1 MLMVVYTTLAGLI
14 AALITLPVVGGMG
27 LSTRNGVRGFQS
39 LPADITQVPLPQ
51 QNTIVDTKGHVLATL
66 YSQNR
71 IEVPLDQISPLLQQA
86 VIAIEDQRFLQ
97 HAGID
102 IKGTL
107 RAALSTGSGSEVQ
120 GGSTITQQYVKQ
132 LLLAAARTPAEQR
145 AATVQS
151 LGRKIREARYAIS
164 LETRMTK
171 RDILKG
177 YLNIA
182 YFGAGA
188 YGAESAARRYFSVPA
203 SQLSLTQAATLAGL
217 VQNPS
222 NFDPTRFPQRAAIRR
237 NAVLQAMAK
246 VGYITNSEAKI
257 AIGRSLLDDLRPA
270 EIPNGCTTSYAPYF
284 CDYVMTVLHNDPAFG
299 DTPEARARFLD
310 LGGLTIRTTLNPK
323 AQTAAQKSVD
333 SHIPAKD
340 PSGKAAAI
348 SMLQPG
354 TGRIIAMAQDRLW
367 GTSGLGKTT
376 VNYNAPLAHNGTT
389 GAQAGSTFKVF
400 TMAAALNQGRDP
412 WAYLSSYS
420 PKTFYNFKDCK
431 TGAQLPS
438 YTVQNSTGSGSFNMA
453 SGTAYSV
460 NTFFVGLEEEI
471 GLCDAPAMAKASG
484 VQLGDGQDIPTLPC
498 FTLGCFDVT
507 TLDMSEAMATFA
519 AHGMHCD
526 PVAIDS
532 IVDRDGN
539 ELPVPSGNCS
549 RAMPIQVA
557 DSVSAILSGVI
568 DGPLGGRTGQKMS
581 LGRPAAGKTGTT
593 DSSAA
598 VWFVGYTPDMA
609 AAVWVGDPRGGQSH
623 PMKDITINGVY
634 YSQVFGSLMPG
645 PIWHDAMA
653 GTLKGLPPAQ
663 WDLKTLFG
671 LAPGGIRNYWGTS
684 CNGLTGEGWKRCMG
698 MLPNAVSQW
707 TPPPSCSGLTGDA
720 WRKCKG
726 TLPSSGGTSTSCD
739 GLTGDAWRKCRGIS
753 PAPNPAPTQPQP
765 ITPAPTVSPTTGG

>member
-1 MLMVVYTTLAGLI
+1 MMVVYTTLAGLI
-14 AALITLPVVGGMG
+14 AALIALPVVGGMG

-51 QNTIVDTKGHVLATL
+51 QNTIVDAKNHVLATL

-132 LLLAAARTPAEQR
+132 LLLAAARTPEEQR

-151 LGRKIREARYAIS
+151 FGRKIREARYAIS

-203 SQLSLTQAATLAGL
+203 RDLSLTQAATLAGL

-222 NFDPTRFPQRAAIRR
+222 SFDPTRFPQRAAIRR

-246 VGYITNSEAKI
+246 VGYITPAEAKI
-257 AIGRSLLDDLRPA
+257 AMHRSVLDDLHAA

-323 AQTAAQKSVD
+323 AQKAAQKAVD
-333 SHIPAKD
+333 GHIPAKD
-340 PSGKAAAI
+340 PSGKAAGI

-354 TGRIIAMAQDRLW
+354 TGKIIAMAQDRLW

-376 VNYNAPLAHNGTT
+376 VNYNVPLAHNGTT

-412 WAYLSSYS
+412 WAYLNSYS

-453 SGTAYSV
+453 SGAAYSV

-484 VQLGDGQDIPTLPC
+484 VQLGNGQDIPTLPC

-539 ELPVPSGNCS
+539 ALPVPSGNCS
-549 RAMPIQVA
+549 RAMPVQVA

-568 DGPLGGRTGQKMS
+568 DGPLGGRTGQRMS

-645 PIWHDAMA
+645 PIWHDAML
-653 GTLKGLPPAQ
+653 GTLKGLPASQ
-663 WDLKTLFG
+663 WELKTLHG
-671 LAPGGIRNYWGTS
+671 LAPGGIRVSYEKS
-684 CNGLTGEGWKRCMG
+684 CNGLTGDGWKRCMG
-698 MLPNAVSQW
+698 QLPGSISQW

-720 WRKCKG
+720 WRTCTG
-726 TLPSSGGTSTSCD
+726 TTPAPVSTKRSCS
-739 GLTGDAWRKCRGIS
+739 GLTGDEWRRCNGL
-753 PAPNPAPTQPQP
+753 
-765 ITPAPTVSPTTGG
+765 TPAPQPKPTTVEPTTAEPTPSPSSTP